1 MQGKSS
7 EACTLA
13 KQAFDDAT
21 AELDTL
27 DEEAYRDSTL
37 IMQLLRENLAL
48 WEEEVEAGKVTGN
61 GEDR

>member
-1 MQGKSS
+1 MPS
-7 EACTLA
+7 LY
-13 KQAFDDAT
+13 
-21 AELDTL
+21 LPPYL
-27 DEEAYRDSTL
+27 AYRDSTL